1 MIGSRIMKIMSVD
14 YGDARTGI
22 AFCDKTEL
30 LASSYCVIEESYQP
44 KLVDKILNIIVKEKP
59 EKIVI
64 GLPRNM
70 DGSYGFRADKCKEL
84 GHLISQKCNIPIDYE
99 DERLT
104 TVIAH
109 DILSSNNVRGKKRK
123 AVVDA
128 VSAVVILQ
136 DYIDKRKK

>member
-1 MIGSRIMKIMSVD
+1 MKIMSID

-22 AFCDKTEL
+22 AFCDKSEI
-30 LASSYCVIEESYQP
+30 LASSYCVINESYLP
-44 KLVDKILNIIVKEKP
+44 KLVDKIVNIIDKEKP
-59 EKIVI
+59 EEIVV

-70 DGSYGFRADKCKEL
+70 DGSYGYRCDECKNL
-84 GHLISQKCNIPIDYE
+84 GNLLNKKTGLTVNYE

-123 AVVDA
+123 NVVDA

-136 DYIDKRKK
+136 SFIDKRKSRN

>member
-1 MIGSRIMKIMSVD
+1 MKIMSVD

-22 AFCDKTEL
+22 AFCDQLEM
-30 LASSYCVIEESYQP
+30 LASSYCVIEESYAP
-44 KLVDKILNIIVKEKP
+44 KLVKKIVDIIDNEKP
-59 EKIVI
+59 EKLVI

-70 DGSYGFRADKCKEL
+70 DGSYGFRADKCREL
-84 GHLISQKCNIPIDYE
+84 GKLISQISDIAIDYE

-109 DILSSNNVRGKKRK
+109 DILSSNNVRGRKRK
-123 AVVDA
+123 NVVDA
-128 VSAVVILQ
+128 VSAVIILQ

>member
-1 MIGSRIMKIMSVD
+1 MKIMSID

-22 AFCDKTEL
+22 AFCDEREI
-30 LASSYCVIEESYQP
+30 LASAYGVIKENYAP
-44 KLVDKILNIIVKEKP
+44 KLADKIIDIISREKP
-59 EKIVI
+59 RKVVI

-70 DGSYGFRADKCKEL
+70 DGSYGFRAEKCREL
-84 GHLISQKCNIPIDYE
+84 GSILSEKTDITIDYE

-109 DILSSNNVRGKKRK
+109 DILSSNNVSSKKRK
-123 AVVDA
+123 AEVDA

-136 DYIDKRKK
+136 SYIDKNKN